1 MKSKSIIVLFIGVIV
16 AVIICGTQFTD
27 FSKRIRVTEIHPTT
41 TIQKQQIKPVHK
53 IKHKERISNRLKV
66 FI

>member
-27 FSKRIRVTEIHPTT
+27 FSNRIRVTEIQPTT
-41 TIQKQQIKPVHK
+41 IIQKQQIRPVHK
-53 IKHKERISNRLKV
+53 TMHKERFSKRYKV